1 MYSSDKYFLDFILHG
16 NKKQSIATLKN
27 INSSQINTLKKIA
40 IDLLEGH
47 IPLSSNQIKVLK
59 KSAHFIRTL
68 AWKRTIHKN
77 ILVKNYN
84 IVKKLLKIKFD
95 YAESCS
101 KVSTCSLG
109 RMGKNKRQ
117 KYERNETSSSEF
129 TSSGESEYFSNE
141 SDSEKYSEWKGDYQS
156 DSESNDEEQFQHQS
170 NVERFKTSE
179 ET

>member
-1 MYSSDKYFLDFILHG
+1 MYSSDKYFFQFILHG
-16 NKKQSIATLKN
+16 NKKQTISGLKY
-27 INSSQINTLKKIA
+27 INTSQFKFLKKIA
-40 IDLLEGH
+40 SDILDGY

-59 KSAHFIRTL
+59 KSASFIRSL
-68 AWKRTIHKN
+68 ARKRTIHNKN
-77 ILVKNYN
+77 LIKYYN

-95 YAESCS
+95 YVESCL
-101 KVSTCSLG
+101 KVSSHSIG

-141 SDSEKYSEWKGDYQS
+141 SDSEKESEWKREYLS
-156 DSESNDEEQFQHQS
+156 DTESNDEKQFCSKS
-170 NVERFKTSE
+170 NVQRFKSSE